1 MNFKLILT
9 ILSLFSLSTSA
20 LTLQEIE
27 LGDTIKAVDQELPTP
42 EVLFGNQKLNIHIQD
57 DSKILILG
65 IETENNRVK
74 SFTKQELTEPT
85 LNIYTDI
92 ETLNQILTTEDP
104 KQTLLD
110 SISEKKITYEAV
122 GIVNKLKFGLINL
135 GLKIFT

>member
-27 LGDTIKAVDQELPTP
+27 LGDTIKAIDQELPTP
-42 EVLFGNQKLNIHIQD
+42 EVLFGNEKLNIHIQD